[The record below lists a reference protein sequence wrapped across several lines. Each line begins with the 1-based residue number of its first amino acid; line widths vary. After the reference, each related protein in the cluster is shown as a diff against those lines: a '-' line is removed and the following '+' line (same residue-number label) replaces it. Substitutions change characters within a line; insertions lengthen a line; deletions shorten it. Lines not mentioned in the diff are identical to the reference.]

1 MRNGDREREPA
12 ARYRRYQAGTS
23 NRSGARSARSRR
35 FSECAGTSNRSS
47 ARPGRSRRRGFQRL
61 TVVVTLAVL
70 ALLAVGFSRGGASTS
85 HSPSASL
92 GRGEAPGRVAPAT
105 LDQIL
110 ARHHLSDSS
119 VGLLACDLRGRTIA
133 KLHAGAL
140 FVPAS
145 NEKLLTT
152 SAAAAILGL
161 GYRFRTR
168 VLLSGDARIQGGVIS
183 GDLILKGAGDP
194 TLTIGS
200 SAAATGEYQLA
211 CFSPRL
217 LGTSRLEEVVES
229 LRSQGIRRIEGSV
242 LADSSA
248 FSTRT
253 SLDCWTPD
261 QSSWCPPLGG
271 LAVNENEGVQGD
283 PGVAAAARLTTLLQT
298 NGVVVEGRPGTAG
311 HAAQGRVLCTIVSAP
326 LRQILAAM
334 NEESDNFL
342 AEMLLRSLGWKR
354 EGVGT
359 SDAGTRAVLSHLAK
373 AGIECGRASILD
385 GSGLSEQDRLSPR
398 LLAHL
403 LLRDSHTL
411 PGLLPVAGRSGTLA
425 TRMVGTVAEGVV
437 RAKSGSLHNA
447 CCLSGY
453 VMDGD
458 RPVAVFSILCAA
470 SPEQAESAVDEIAA
484 AFAAAATR

>member
-12 ARYRRYQAGTS
+12 GCYRRYQAGTS
-23 NRSGARSARSRR
+23 NRSSARS
-35 FSECAGTSNRSS
+35 
-47 ARPGRSRRRGFQRL
+47 GRSRRRGRQWLAIFAA
-61 TVVVTLAVL
+61 LAVL
-70 ALLAVGFSRGGASTS
+70 ALLAVGFSRGGTPGP

-92 GRGEAPGRVAPAT
+92 GRGQSPRYVAAAK

-110 ARHHLSDSS
+110 ARHHLALSS
-119 VGLLACDLRGRTIA
+119 VGLLACDFQGRTIA
-133 KLHAGAL
+133 KLNVDAL

-168 VLLSGDARIQGGVIS
+168 VLLSGDARIQAGVIS
-183 GDLILKGAGDP
+183 GDVILKGGGDP
-194 TLTIGS
+194 TLTVGS
-200 SAAATGEYQLA
+200 SAPATGQYQLA

-229 LRSQGIRRIEGSV
+229 LRSQGIRRIDGSV

-248 FSTRT
+248 FSART

-261 QSSWCPPLGG
+261 QSSWCPPLSG
-271 LAVNENEGVQGD
+271 LAVNENEGVRGD
-283 PGVAAAARLTTLLQT
+283 PGLAAAARLTMLLQK
-298 NGVVVEGRPGTAG
+298 NGVAVDGQPGTAER
-311 HAAQGRVLCTIVSAP
+311 AAQGRLICTVVSAP

-373 AGIECGRASILD
+373 VGIEGGRASILD

-398 LLAHL
+398 LLVRL
-403 LLRDSHTL
+403 LVRDSHTL
-411 PGLLPVAGRSGTLA
+411 PDLLPVAGRTGTLA

-458 RPVAVFSILCAA
+458 QPIAVFSILCAA